1 MNGNIKQNL
10 RILIQEWQTRPL
22 PIIKPRGI
30 ELGDWFGDGKINK
43 TVSVVGFR
51 RTGKT
56 FLLLDFAGKC
66 GQENCLY
73 INLEDERLPRETS
86 VLTLLV
92 DVIKEFYGSK
102 KLFLLLDEI
111 QEIPNWSRWV
121 RRVNETGLYNL
132 IISGSSSKLSLAE
145 IPTELRGRTITKT
158 IFPLS
163 FSEFKEW
170 KVPANDLLLLR
181 EYLLFGGF
189 PEIVL
194 ADEGKKPILLDEYFQ
209 TFLLRDVF
217 ERFNLRQEQAMRDVI
232 RIVLSSSY
240 YTFGKLTKSLETAG
254 YKIGKGTVAKYLS
267 LLASSYFLRQLEIHT
282 ARVKARIQHPKKPYF
297 VDSFFVSRMA
307 GNFSPNLGR
316 LMEEAV
322 ASHYFHEK
330 TINPNLD
337 FYYWKD
343 GKGREVDFVL
353 MENLRVTKLVQVN
366 YISSLADIADR
377 ELVALEKAGED
388 LVCENLEL
396 ITWDF
401 SGEIKRKNK
410 KIVCRPLKDF
420 LLDRAAV

>member
-22 PIIKPRGI
+22 PIIKPREI
-30 ELGDWFGDGKINK
+30 ELGDWFENEAVHK
-43 TVSVVGFR
+43 TISVTGFR
-51 RTGKT
+51 RAGKT
-56 FLLLDFAGKC
+56 FLLLDFARKQ

-73 INLEDERLPRETS
+73 INLEDERLPRETA
-86 VLTLLV
+86 VLTQLV
-92 DVIKEFYGSK
+92 DVIKEFYGPK

-111 QEIPNWSRWV
+111 QEIPDWSRWV
-121 RRVNETGLYNL
+121 RRVNESGLYNL

-158 IFPLS
+158 VFPLS
-163 FSEFKEW
+163 FSEFKKW
-170 KVPANDLLLLR
+170 KGPADELLLLR
-181 EYLLFGGF
+181 EYLQFGGF

-209 TFLLRDVF
+209 TFLMRDVF
-217 ERFNLRQEQAMRDVI
+217 ERFNLRQEQAMRDLI
-232 RIVLSSSY
+232 RLVLSSPY

-267 LLASSYFLRQLEIHT
+267 LLSSSYFLNQLEIHT

-307 GNFSPNLGR
+307 GNFSPNFGR
-316 LMEEAV
+316 LMEKVV
-322 ASHYFHEK
+322 ASHYFREK
-330 TINPNLD
+330 MINPGLD

-343 GKGREVDFVL
+343 ERGREIDFVV
-353 MENLRVTKLVQVN
+353 MENLKVTKLVQVS
-366 YISSLADIADR
+366 YVSSLADIADR

-396 ITWDF
+396 ITWDL
-401 SGEIKRKNK
+401 SGEIKRKDK
-410 KIVCRPLKDF
+410 RIICRPLIE
-420 LLDRAAV
+420 LLCS